1 MMLAWVMIFIETKL
15 KGAFIIKPQKI
26 EDERGSF
33 SRTFCK
39 KEFAEYGLNASIT
52 QCNISFN
59 KKKGTFRGMHF
70 QAPPFEEEKIV
81 SCVQG
86 SLLDYIIDLRV
97 ESPTFKHWIKVE
109 LSEKNGFM
117 LYVPK
122 SFAHGFLTLCDN
134 TQVFYQMTEYY
145 HPEFAIGFRHDDPAF
160 DIRLPYEITT
170 ISEKDKS
177 YPDLYLLPV

>member
-1 MMLAWVMIFIETKL
+1 MPIWVMIFIETKL
-15 KGAFIIKPQKI
+15 KGAFLIKPQKV

-39 KEFAEYGLNASIT
+39 KEFAEYGLNASIA
-52 QCNISFN
+52 QCNLSFN

-81 SCVQG
+81 SCIQG

-97 ESPTFKHWIKVE
+97 ESPTFKQWIKVE
-109 LSEKNGFM
+109 LSSKNGYM

-122 SFAHGFLTLCDN
+122 SFAHGFLTLCDD
-134 TQVFYQMTEYY
+134 TEVFYQMTEYH
-145 HPEFAIGFRHDDPAF
+145 HPEFAFGFRYDDPAF
-160 DIRLPYEITT
+160 DIRLPFEVTT

-177 YPDLYLLPV
+177 YPDLYLLPA